1 MMKDETLKDE
11 ILNDAQKK
19 AFKREAYESPLDERN
34 TVGKME
40 LLEERAVVSKERLD
54 VGSVI
59 ARKEIRTKTV
69 EVPIELVE
77 EVLVISTNYYD
88 ADSKTL
94 LTGTGDESE
103 VVQYVEPMLDSV
115 TSITVNGEKIALSDN
130 EPVEIVLS
138 RQVASISKQTHVVQD
153 VDIQKSRHTH
163 TDTINVEL
171 KREELDVVE
180 DGMLDH
186 QADRKL

>member
-1 MMKDETLKDE
+1 M
-11 ILNDAQKK
+11 
-19 AFKREAYESPLDERN
+19 
-34 TVGKME
+34 
-40 LLEERAVVSKERLD
+40 
-54 VGSVI
+54 GSVI

-115 TSITVNGEKIALSDN
+115 TTITVNGEKIALSDN

-171 KREELDVVE
+171 KREELDVIE